1 MGIAVRN
8 AMKVGGLTRCRV
20 VAGEKGLDR
29 EIDYI
34 AVMEVPDVIRW
45 MKGNDLLL
53 TSLFPIKNDEQAIRC
68 LVQELSDIG
77 SAALAIKTHRF
88 IKEIPEIIIS
98 EGNRLN
104 MPIIEIDS
112 QVSYLDIMTPLMS
125 YILKK
130 SEAEQEDLELFFQ
143 WVTELAMGGKGIPA
157 IVQAVEEMTGNLVT
171 VESEFPFVEGVL
183 YDNGILPLN
192 RNQKNELKA
201 SKRSI
206 RMNRTLNHKEIQS
219 IVTPLLLNE
228 ELYGY
233 VTCWQTAQPF
243 REQDFV
249 ILERVIPLL
258 ALEFLKEKTKVDVEQ
273 TYKDDVLTDI
283 LLGVGKDGEEVMA
296 KARKFGW
303 DLTKN
308 YQVLVIDFN
317 TAAIAESQ
325 HNDAV
330 LLQKYKM
337 RLLRKVD
344 HILSLYSKGTILGLR
359 KDTLIVLYPV
369 DENEGH
375 SKGRIV
381 AFTDMVLKRLRWEFP
396 DIYFTIGIGRYV
408 QGMKGIH
415 SGYREAVNAVQ
426 LGKQIGGTNKSVH
439 FDDLGIY
446 RILGQ
451 FHDREELQ
459 ALYSE
464 SVGKLVEYD
473 HSNQSR
479 LMETLC
485 TYFQNHCALSETA
498 DKLFIHVNT
507 LKYRLQKIEQLTG
520 CGIHNA
526 EERLKLHIGL
536 KIQDI
541 LNNQI

>member
-8 AMKVGGLTRCRV
+8 AMQVGGLTRCRV
-20 VAGEKGLDR
+20 VAGEIGLDR

-34 AVMEVPDVIRW
+34 TVMEVPDVIRW

-53 TSLFPIKNDEQAIRC
+53 TSLFPIKDDHQAIRS

-88 IKEIPEIIIS
+88 IKEIPDIILT

-104 MPIIEIDS
+104 LPIIEIDS

-125 YILKK
+125 YILKR
-130 SEAEQEDLELFFQ
+130 SEAERKDLEQFFQ

-157 IVQAVEEMTGNLVT
+157 IVRAVEEMTGNLVT

-183 YDNGILPLN
+183 NNNGILPLN
-192 RNQKNELKA
+192 RNQKNELKS

-206 RMNRTLNHKEIQS
+206 RMLRTLNQEETQS

-258 ALEFLKEKTKVDVEQ
+258 ALEFLKEKTRVDVEQ
-273 TYKDDVLTDI
+273 TYKDDVLIDI
-283 LLGVGKDGEEVMA
+283 VTGVSKDREEDLE

-303 DLTKN
+303 DLTNN
-308 YQVLVIDFN
+308 YQVMVIDFN
-317 TAAIAESQ
+317 TAAIAES
-325 HNDAV
+325 HRNDAI
-330 LLQKYKM
+330 LLQKNKM
-337 RLLRKVD
+337 RILRKVD
-344 HILSLYSKGTILGLR
+344 HTLGLYCKGTIIGLR
-359 KDTLIVLYPV
+359 KEALIVLSPV
-369 DENEGH
+369 DEKEDPGNE
-375 SKGRIV
+375 RTV
-381 AFTDMVLKRLRWEFP
+381 AFTDMVLKRLRREFP
-396 DIYFTIGIGRYV
+396 DIDFTIGIGRYA
-408 QGMKGIH
+408 QGLKGIQ

-426 LGKQIGGTNKSVH
+426 LGKQIWGTNKSFH
-439 FDDLGIY
+439 FDELGIY

-451 FHDREELQ
+451 FHDRAELQ

-473 HSNQSR
+473 LGNQSR

-485 TYFQNHCALSETA
+485 TYFKNHCALSETA

-507 LKYRLQKIEQLTG
+507 LKYRLQKIELLTG
-520 CGIHNA
+520 CDIHDA

-536 KIQDI
+536 KIHDMI
-541 LNNQI
+541 NNPI